1 MVTPFEIITSLLLP
15 VCLAEV
21 PFSIIKVNTL
31 GQIQNFWDKRFKMR
45 RKDAFSQF
53 FGGKKMGCPGVPSIN
68 QVLPAVQNKFVG
80 AFCERPRANA
90 VRPYGKKDRER
101 ENSLSFLHALPR
113 KV

>member
-1 MVTPFEIITSLLLP
+1 MS
-15 VCLAEV
+15 
-21 PFSIIKVNTL
+21 SIK
-31 GQIQNFWDKRFKMR
+31 
-45 RKDAFSQF
+45 
-53 FGGKKMGCPGVPSIN
+53 

-101 ENSLSFLHALPR
+101 ENSLSFLHALPS